1 MVELRTPGEIDA
13 MAAAGAVVAK
23 VLSATR
29 TAAQEGLAG
38 GVTPLDMDAVA
49 KQVIADQGA
58 ESCYIGYH
66 PVWAPSPYPAV
77 TCISV
82 NDEVVHVIPTD
93 RRLQPG
99 DLVSVDIACLLDGW
113 AADAAIS
120 FVLGDDP
127 DPAMLAQIDATER
140 ALAAGIQQMHRGNQL
155 GDVSSAIGK
164 VARADGYGLLADHG
178 GHGIGR
184 EMHGDPHVANE
195 GRPHRGLKLEVGLV
209 LALEPMLLAGG
220 KDGYAHLD
228 DGWGVRTADGSM
240 ATHVEHT
247 VAITPTGPRI
257 LTVA

>member
-13 MAAAGAVVAK
+13 MAAAGAVVAR
-23 VLSATR
+23 VLEATR
-29 TAAQEGLAG
+29 VAAVDGLEA
-38 GVTPLDMDAVA
+38 GVTPLGLDTAA
-49 KQVIADQGA
+49 QQVIADNGA
-58 ESCYIGYH
+58 TSCYIGYH
-66 PVWAPSPYPAV
+66 PNWAPTPYPAV

-93 RRLQPG
+93 RPLRPG
-99 DLVSVDIACLLDGW
+99 DLVSVDIACSVDGW

-120 FVLGDDP
+120 FVLGDRP
-127 DPAMLAQIDATER
+127 DPKLLAQIDATER
-140 ALAAGIQQMHRGNQL
+140 ALAAGIEQMHRGNQL
-155 GDVSSAIGK
+155 GDVSSAIGR
-164 VARADGYGLLADHG
+164 VARADGYGMLADHG

-184 EMHGDPHVANE
+184 QMHDDLHVPNE
-195 GRPHRGLKLEVGLV
+195 GRPHRGMKLEVGLV

-220 KDGYAHLD
+220 TDGYAHLA

-257 LTVA
+257 LTLL